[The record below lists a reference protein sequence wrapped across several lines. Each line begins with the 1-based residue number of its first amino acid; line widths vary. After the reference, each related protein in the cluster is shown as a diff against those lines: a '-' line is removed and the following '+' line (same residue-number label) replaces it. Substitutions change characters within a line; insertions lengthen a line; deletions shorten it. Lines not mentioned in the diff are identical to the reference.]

1 MAGNAANCRGRPV
14 DFHRAAIGV
23 QAELDQNPMPHQPRK
38 VLGSLEAVC
47 IKPGSGLPTKVLES
61 AECIAGFGLEQD
73 YATVSARASN
83 EPGKKRQV
91 TLIGI
96 DAIAHVEKEL
106 GVAFTHA
113 LSRRNLLTRGVE
125 LNSLVG
131 REFWIGDVRLL
142 GTSLCHPCSDLE
154 KMTFPGV
161 MAALK
166 DRGGLCAQVLTGGKL
181 APGMLLTA

>member
-1 MAGNAANCRGRPV
+1 
-14 DFHRAAIGV
+14 
-23 QAELDQNPMPHQPRK
+23 MPHQPPK

-47 IKPGSGLPTKVLES
+47 IKPGAGLPTRVLDS
-61 AECIAGFGLEQD
+61 AECLAEFGLAQD
-73 YATVSARASN
+73 YATELARSSN

-96 DAIAHVEKEL
+96 EAIAHVEKEL
-106 GVAFTHA
+106 GVPFTHA
-113 LSRRNLLTRGVE
+113 LSRRNLLTRGVD

-131 REFWIGDVRLL
+131 REFWIGDVQLL
-142 GTSLCHPCSDLE
+142 GTSLCHPCADLE

-166 DRGGLCAQVLTGGKL
+166 DRGGICAQVLKGGKL
-181 APGMLLTA
+181 APGMFLTA